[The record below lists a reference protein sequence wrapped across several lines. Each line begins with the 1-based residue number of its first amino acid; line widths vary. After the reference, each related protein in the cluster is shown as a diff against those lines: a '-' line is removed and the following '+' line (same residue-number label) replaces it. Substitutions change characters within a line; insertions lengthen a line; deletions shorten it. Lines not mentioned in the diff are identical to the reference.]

1 MSDFAKPI
9 FIACA
14 PRSGSTLLRLIL
26 DAHPQLAVPS
36 PCWMYELNYP
46 YLYSYGDLSNKD
58 NFCALAQDVHDNKFV
73 QNLELGVDVEE
84 LMGLATEQNFKGI
97 YEGIHIYYAKGKGK
111 VRWGEKSP
119 RDCFW
124 VDDIV
129 RDFPDAQIVHLTRD
143 GRDMAIDICQ
153 AEEML
158 PNNLYAGANIWRE
171 NNMAVI
177 NSAKNLDSKNYYRVR
192 YEDLCADPEPT
203 LKKVCDFLG
212 EDYDSAMLAHHETD
226 STKHWSSKSNHVK
239 TGPAHQHRL
248 LRDVQNTPAR
258 RRYPNPRCFYRR
270 SPQRVRLSRQPIAAT
285 NFAQAGG
292 ATHGKR
298 NRFGALDH
306 RIPPCAG
313 GPAQGAHR
321 KRRLQTRRPGFT
333 VVVAV
338 LRIR

>member
-239 TGPAHQHRL
+239 TGRPINTDYCEMYKTRL
-248 LRDVQNTPAR
+248 PEGDIQTLDAFIGDLLKEFG
-258 RRYPNPRCFYRR
+258 YPVSQSPQQISPKLAAQLMESETVSAPWIIEYRR
-270 SPQRVRLSRQPIAAT
+270 
-285 NFAQAGG
+285 
-292 ATHGKR
+292 
-298 NRFGALDH
+298 ALADRRKE
-306 RIPPCAG
+306 RIEKG
-313 GPAQGAHR
+313 VYKLEDR
-321 KRRLQTRRPGFT
+321 DSL
-333 VVVAV
+333 
-338 LRIR
+338 LWSLY